1 MTRASVICHQKG
13 HVTAKAVAEAVQ
25 RAHAHLTE
33 KAGRVSPRRLPLAQA
48 ITLGQNWMRLGDEL
62 DTWLIRSVTK
72 ASISNG
78 VSSRCNCP
86 DLAP

>member
-1 MTRASVICHQKG
+1 
-13 HVTAKAVAEAVQ
+13 
-25 RAHAHLTE
+25 
-33 KAGRVSPRRLPLAQA
+33 LPLAQA